1 MCSLPKLSSRE
12 RQTRWFVILGCFLAL
27 LWMPALYAQ
36 TDTARLTG
44 TVADPN
50 GAVVAGATV
59 TVTNL
64 GTGKTVETQT
74 GPEGSYTIP
83 GLPPGSYKVDV
94 KQSGF
99 KTVSQQITLQTQQVA
114 VLNPV
119 LQIGNV
125 TENVTVTSDVPL
137 VEAGSSNISEVVI
150 GQQITEL
157 PLNGRNIT
165 QLATLVPGVTRGV
178 ASGQATGAGNQAETF
193 RYNNTG
199 GASLSVN
206 GLRPQNNN
214 FLLDGVD
221 NNESLVNTIIF
232 FPPAEAIQEFR
243 VDTSV
248 APAEFGRAGGGVVNS
263 SYRSGSNQLHGSG
276 FYFLRNDNLDAKPYF
291 VRGPKAEFKRHQ
303 FGASIGGPII
313 KDKLFFFGDYQGLR
327 QYLPLGQDRATVPT
341 PLMRQGDFSELLA
354 LSTPIQLTDPI
365 TGLPLAGNLIP
376 AGEIIAPGQAYLNAY
391 PQPNVLG
398 SNSLCGQVNT
408 NGVCIKQNYVTQR
421 TQIQKFDDFD
431 VRIDYNLTQHD
442 SLFGRYSYGKEKETT
457 SSRLPALP
465 AGFGSGV
472 QSNKP
477 RAVVLGETHTF
488 GSSLINEFRFGWVK
502 TEFGYTPPFNDTP
515 VSANLG
521 IPNANTTSVLGG
533 GALIG
538 GFNDQLEYTG
548 DYGPYIVP
556 EQTFQFSD
564 SVSLVKGN
572 HTLKFGATVLRRQ
585 VNLFRPFAGK
595 GFFFLFG
602 NGQSPSPTGY
612 EVSDVLAGFVN
623 NYQVGPVL
631 GFSHTRNWETGYYAQ
646 DDWRVTRRLTLNL
659 GIRYDLYTWPLET
672 NNLQANFD
680 PTGACLANP
689 LVPCTAGHL
698 LIAGQ
703 NGASESLIP
712 TDKNNWA
719 PRIGFAYDAFGN
731 GKTILRGGFGIFY
744 FLDRGGIDNQLA
756 QNPPYQGLSQFN
768 YTDGFRINLQG
779 RAPDGTSDPTLAG
792 TIALPGKGPIA
803 VDPNNPTNVSVISYP
818 QGDRNSYAEQ
828 WNVQV
833 QRELDANTSMSLGY
847 VGVHGVKLQ
856 TLFNLNRQYYNQP
869 SGSRQ
874 FPNLGNVNTNITEGS
889 SSYNSLQAQLERRLS
904 RGIQFNASYTWSHT
918 IDDSPGTLDRL
929 PYNQQDHFD
938 YFNWKKERG
947 NSNLDIRHRF
957 ILSSLVEL
965 PFGRGKMIGNNFNG
979 IEEAVLGGWKINPI
993 LTLQSGLPFDI
1004 TDTSSSPVTRP
1015 DLAGPLNQL
1024 NKTTEW
1030 FDTAAFVHPP
1040 TVTFGPNNTVYL
1052 RPGTS
1057 PRNPFTGPARKTLDL
1072 SLSKNFKVTE
1082 RFNTEF
1088 RAEFYNVTN
1097 TPQFDQP
1104 NADFN
1109 GGSFGQ
1115 VTNTLLNTE
1124 RQIEFALRITF

>member
-1 MCSLPKLSSRE
+1 
-12 RQTRWFVILGCFLAL
+12 
-27 LWMPALYAQ
+27 PALYAQ

-472 QSNKP
+472 QSN
-477 RAVVLGETHTF
+477 
-488 GSSLINEFRFGWVK
+488 
-502 TEFGYTPPFNDTP
+502 
-515 VSANLG
+515 
-521 IPNANTTSVLGG
+521 
-533 GALIG
+533 
-538 GFNDQLEYTG
+538 
-548 DYGPYIVP
+548 
-556 EQTFQFSD
+556 
-564 SVSLVKGN
+564 
-572 HTLKFGATVLRRQ
+572 
-585 VNLFRPFAGK
+585 
-595 GFFFLFG
+595 
-602 NGQSPSPTGY
+602 
-612 EVSDVLAGFVN
+612 
-623 NYQVGPVL
+623 
-631 GFSHTRNWETGYYAQ
+631 
-646 DDWRVTRRLTLNL
+646 
-659 GIRYDLYTWPLET
+659 
-672 NNLQANFD
+672 
-680 PTGACLANP
+680 
-689 LVPCTAGHL
+689 
-698 LIAGQ
+698 
-703 NGASESLIP
+703 
-712 TDKNNWA
+712 
-719 PRIGFAYDAFGN
+719 
-731 GKTILRGGFGIFY
+731 
-744 FLDRGGIDNQLA
+744 
-756 QNPPYQGLSQFN
+756 
-768 YTDGFRINLQG
+768 
-779 RAPDGTSDPTLAG
+779 
-792 TIALPGKGPIA
+792 
-803 VDPNNPTNVSVISYP
+803 
-818 QGDRNSYAEQ
+818 
-828 WNVQV
+828 
-833 QRELDANTSMSLGY
+833 
-847 VGVHGVKLQ
+847 
-856 TLFNLNRQYYNQP
+856 
-869 SGSRQ
+869 
-874 FPNLGNVNTNITEGS
+874 
-889 SSYNSLQAQLERRLS
+889 
-904 RGIQFNASYTWSHT
+904 
-918 IDDSPGTLDRL
+918 
-929 PYNQQDHFD
+929 
-938 YFNWKKERG
+938 
-947 NSNLDIRHRF
+947 
-957 ILSSLVEL
+957 
-965 PFGRGKMIGNNFNG
+965 
-979 IEEAVLGGWKINPI
+979 
-993 LTLQSGLPFDI
+993 
-1004 TDTSSSPVTRP
+1004 
-1015 DLAGPLNQL
+1015 
-1024 NKTTEW
+1024 
-1030 FDTAAFVHPP
+1030 
-1040 TVTFGPNNTVYL
+1040 
-1052 RPGTS
+1052 
-1057 PRNPFTGPARKTLDL
+1057 
-1072 SLSKNFKVTE
+1072 
-1082 RFNTEF
+1082 
-1088 RAEFYNVTN
+1088 
-1097 TPQFDQP
+1097 
-1104 NADFN
+1104 
-1109 GGSFGQ
+1109 
-1115 VTNTLLNTE
+1115 
-1124 RQIEFALRITF
+1124 